1 MNPYEQIRLA
11 ANVLS
16 SGESVRGKCPWCHG
30 GRSGEDSFI
39 VTRHQGTALYV
50 CHRASCDNKSK
61 GALSINGAPVSMP
74 AKKPAPK
81 RERVFEWET
90 FDLTDHD
97 WETVVRKYGI
107 PIEMFKKLSNL
118 RISRYSDLVCTLYTS
133 KGLVGGVEVRLS
145 DPKGHRKT
153 LIYPNDDFE
162 GMAFCKHALWEKEGY
177 RDEIILVED
186 IFSAM
191 KASRFMDSASL
202 MGTTFNSEQA
212 KLLADMKYKR
222 VWLALDADASAKAV
236 SLYKRHRVM
245 LPQMR
250 VVLLEQDIKN
260 MKYKEIGKLLY
271 ENSRRK

>member
-61 GALSINGAPVSMP
+61 GALSISGAPSSMP
-74 AKKPAPK
+74 IKKPAPK

-90 FDLTDHD
+90 FELTDRD

-133 KGLVGGVEVRLS
+133 TGKVGGVEVRLS

-153 LIYPNDDFE
+153 LIYPNDEFE
-162 GMAFCKHALWEKEGY
+162 GMAFYKHALWEKEGY

-186 IFSAM
+186 VFSAM

-202 MGTTFNSEQA
+202 MGTSFNSEQA
-212 KLLADMKYKR
+212 KLLADMNYKR

-236 SLYKRHRVM
+236 NLHKRHRVL

-250 VVLLEQDIKN
+250 VILLEQDIKN
-260 MKYKEIGKLLY
+260 MKYKEIGTLLY
-271 ENSRRK
+271 ENSGRK